1 MKKIILAIITLVII
15 NACSCNQSKKNY
27 PAIVS
32 NINAEEL
39 ISLDRQDM
47 YLTYGEDYRWYET
60 SITLKEFMDS
70 ENADS
75 LIESIS
81 NIFQT
86 LIASDDG
93 TDVHVV
99 MRSHYGDTV
108 SVKVLSGFWVEDFP
122 LNNESITLTFTD
134 AYNKLMET
142 NIPKPHSRQVVLR
155 KEVGPI
161 DANPQ
166 WIFGN
171 IKQHVY
177 VDAVTGNVTINNP
190 AFPEDTQL
198 NYAFTW

>member
-122 LNNESITLTFTD
+122 LN
-134 AYNKLMET
+134 
-142 NIPKPHSRQVVLR
+142 HQVVF
-155 KEVGPI
+155 EV
-161 DANPQ
+161 
-166 WIFGN
+166 
-171 IKQHVY
+171 
-177 VDAVTGNVTINNP
+177 
-190 AFPEDTQL
+190 
-198 NYAFTW
+198 